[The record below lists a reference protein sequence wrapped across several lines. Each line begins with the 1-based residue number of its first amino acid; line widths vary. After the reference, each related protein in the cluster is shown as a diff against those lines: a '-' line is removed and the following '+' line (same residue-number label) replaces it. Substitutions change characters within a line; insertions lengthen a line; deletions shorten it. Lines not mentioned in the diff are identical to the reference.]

1 MNQNTIFQPGVKYEF
16 NKKQEGVR
24 VSDSKFFVAS
34 KRRPDAYSTFVNKT
48 NTNQRRIVKIENAK

>member
-1 MNQNTIFQPGVKYEF
+1 MNQNTIFQQGVKYEF

-34 KRRPDAYSTFVNKT
+34 KED
-48 NTNQRRIVKIENAK
+48 QMLIVHL